1 MSSRPTT
8 VNSLRFNRSSIG
20 LPGMEDPR
28 SPWPIPN
35 VAPLTINGVGPDEEA
50 FGDLGVG
57 RTGMITLHG
66 RNGIELVDLAT
77 GR

>member
-35 VAPLTINGVGPDEEA
+35 VAPLTIDPVS
-50 FGDLGVG
+50 
-57 RTGMITLHG
+57 
-66 RNGIELVDLAT
+66 
-77 GR
+77 